1 MPASLASVDG
11 DPLIQSSPPGV
22 LWTRGNSAEAA
33 PGVLTAMNYSFY
45 GQLSEVN
52 VRRALYGLGV
62 IPRSATGF
70 FPDAGD
76 RFTGIFHGRLAMNV
90 DVFRILFSGLPGV
103 TGDQVERDILGSAR
117 EGITDRGYPGR
128 VPAVLLKAPVS
139 LAFNNSRALRF
150 RRGVG
155 DWWSARVGPDG
166 PRADPRVL
174 LDEAVERWRT
184 AMWFQGRNRL
194 IYQGASSRLTELA
207 GRAGD
212 PTLAGVLLA
221 GAGDLEEAEV
231 ADDLWA
237 VARGSLGIEEF
248 VRCYGFHGP
257 NIGHIASRS
266 WREDRRPIERL
277 LATVAVAEDP
287 ALRRRRVQRDRTAAI
302 RTLLANLPAGQRCT
316 ARALLRVAPTTAR
329 ALQNTKTS
337 FLLIMDAA
345 RAAAR
350 AMGQQFVDAG
360 RMSAP
365 DDPFFLFVEE
375 VLAPPAHDLRELV
388 ALRRSQH
395 RSHLGVTIPETWTG
409 QPPASPIV
417 AESPRDVRSVHGLG
431 ASSGVVE
438 GRVRVI
444 ADPADDVEIDLGD
457 ILVCPVT
464 DPSWVSVMTVA
475 GALVID
481 IGGMASHGAVIAR
494 ELGVPCV
501 IGTHSG
507 TRDLRDGDTVR
518 VDGSSGVVEVLHR
531 AGSG

>member
-1 MPASLASVDG
+1 MSGSGRSGAVAMPASLASVDG

-33 PGVLTAMNYSFY
+33 PGVLTAMNCSFY

-139 LAFNNSRALRF
+139 LAFNNRRALRF
-150 RRGVG
+150 RGGVG

-237 VARGSLGIEEF
+237 VARASLGIEEF

-257 NIGHIASRS
+257 SSAAGGAHNGARAAEH
-266 WREDRRPIERL
+266 EDLLPAHHGRRPGRR
-277 LATVAVAEDP
+277 TRDGPAV
-287 ALRRRRVQRDRTAAI
+287 RRRRPDERAGRPVLPVRGGGARSAGP
-302 RTLLANLPAGQRCT
+302 RPAGT
-316 ARALLRVAPTTAR
+316 G
-329 ALQNTKTS
+329 
-337 FLLIMDAA
+337 
-345 RAAAR
+345 RAAPEP
-350 AMGQQFVDAG
+350 
-360 RMSAP
+360 AP
-365 DDPFFLFVEE
+365 EPS
-375 VLAPPAHDLRELV
+375 
-388 ALRRSQH
+388 RRH
-395 RSHLGVTIPETWTG
+395 HP
-409 QPPASPIV
+409 
-417 AESPRDVRSVHGLG
+417 
-431 ASSGVVE
+431 
-438 GRVRVI
+438 
-444 ADPADDVEIDLGD
+444 
-457 ILVCPVT
+457 
-464 DPSWVSVMTVA
+464 
-475 GALVID
+475 
-481 IGGMASHGAVIAR
+481 
-494 ELGVPCV
+494 
-501 IGTHSG
+501 
-507 TRDLRDGDTVR
+507 
-518 VDGSSGVVEVLHR
+518 
-531 AGSG
+531 